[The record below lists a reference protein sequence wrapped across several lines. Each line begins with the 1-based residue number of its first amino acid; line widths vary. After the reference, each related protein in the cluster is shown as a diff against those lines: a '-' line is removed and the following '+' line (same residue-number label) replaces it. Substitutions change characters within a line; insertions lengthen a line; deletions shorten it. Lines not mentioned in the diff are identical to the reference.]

1 MLSALRRGHLR
12 DDAGVTVIE
21 LMVVIVLM
29 GVIGG
34 AVTNSV
40 VGGMRTSRV
49 LQERTEA
56 LSQLEITAGRMAR
69 QLRAAAPVE
78 AVTVGA
84 NEAIQ
89 VRTFGQGTCVR
100 HTYRVEG
107 SQLVHYEQ
115 ALSPNPPLDGVIPNP
130 AAPAACTTPAAVL
143 PPPSGTPR
151 RVLVSDLSPGTIFQY
166 RRRAT
171 PVEPLAP
178 APAYDGVLNFG
189 ATPRP
194 SEREIGVIRMTLTRR
209 VRDGGTVSFTTEVL
223 VRNQR

>member
-1 MLSALRRGHLR
+1 
-12 DDAGVTVIE
+12 VIE

-56 LSQLEITAGRMAR
+56 LAQLEITAGRMAR

-84 NEAIQ
+84 GEAIQ

-115 ALSPNPPLDGVIPNP
+115 MLSPAPSVDGVLPN
-130 AAPAACTTPAAVL
+130 PAACTTPAPVL
-143 PPPSGTPR
+143 PPPAATPR
-151 RVLVSDLSPGTIFQY
+151 RVLISDLSPGVIFQY